1 MRRHGLTKTSFILVS
16 LACMALLG
24 EFSFG
29 AKIPPISTSR
39 PHTAETP
46 HIVDG
51 SKVTLQYVARV
62 PDSTGIDYGN
72 ISEFIQGRHEIF
84 PALEREVVGMR
95 PGEGKSVRLSPE
107 EGFGPHDDEKK
118 LNIPKT
124 LLPLGA
130 KKGDILQNDVGEL
143 ATVADLS
150 DTNALLDYNHPLAG
164 KPLVVEVKILKVEN
178 P

>member
-1 MRRHGLTKTSFILVS
+1 MRRHGLTKMSFIVLS
-16 LACMALLG
+16 LACMVLLG
-24 EFSFG
+24 KYSLG
-29 AKIPPISTSR
+29 AQTPQIADSR
-39 PHTAETP
+39 LQMVDSA
-46 HIVDG
+46 HIVEG

-62 PDSTGIDYGN
+62 PGSTGIDYSN

-95 PGEGKSVRLSPE
+95 PGEEKSVRLSPE

-124 LLPLGA
+124 LLPIGA
-130 KKGDILQNDVGEL
+130 KKGDILQNDVGDL

-150 DTNALLDYNHPLAG
+150 DTNAILDYNHPLAG

>member
-1 MRRHGLTKTSFILVS
+1 MRRHGLTKMSFIVLS
-16 LACMALLG
+16 LACMVLLG
-24 EFSFG
+24 KYSLG
-29 AKIPPISTSR
+29 AQTPQIADSR
-39 PHTAETP
+39 LQMVDSS
-46 HIVDG
+46 HIVEG

-62 PDSTGIDYGN
+62 PGSTGIDYSN

-84 PALEREVVGMR
+84 PALEREVVGMK
-95 PGEGKSVRLSPE
+95 PGEEKSVRLSPE

>member
-1 MRRHGLTKTSFILVS
+1 M
-16 LACMALLG
+16 
-24 EFSFG
+24 
-29 AKIPPISTSR
+29 
-39 PHTAETP
+39 
-46 HIVDG
+46 
-51 SKVTLQYVARV
+51 ARV
-62 PDSTGIDYGN
+62 PGSTGIDYSN

>member
-1 MRRHGLTKTSFILVS
+1 MRRHGLTKMSFIVLS
-16 LACMALLG
+16 LACMVLLG
-24 EFSFG
+24 KYSLG
-29 AKIPPISTSR
+29 AQTPQIADSR
-39 PHTAETP
+39 LQMVDSS
-46 HIVDG
+46 HIVEG

-62 PDSTGIDYGN
+62 PGSTGIDYSN

>member
-1 MRRHGLTKTSFILVS
+1 MRRHGLTKMSFIVLS
-16 LACMALLG
+16 LACMVLLG
-24 EFSFG
+24 QYSLG
-29 AKIPPISTSR
+29 
-39 PHTAETP
+39 AETP
-46 HIVDG
+46 QIADSRLQMVDSSHIVEG

-62 PDSTGIDYGN
+62 PGSTGIDYSN

-95 PGEGKSVRLSPE
+95 PGEEKSVRLSPE

>member
-1 MRRHGLTKTSFILVS
+1 MRRHGLTKMSFIVLS
-16 LACMALLG
+16 LACMVLLG
-24 EFSFG
+24 KYSLG
-29 AKIPPISTSR
+29 AQTPQIADSR
-39 PHTAETP
+39 LQMVDSS
-46 HIVDG
+46 HIVEG

-62 PDSTGIDYGN
+62 PGSTGIDYSN

-150 DTNALLDYNHPLAG
+150 DTNAILDYNHPLAG

>member
-1 MRRHGLTKTSFILVS
+1 MSFIVLS
-16 LACMALLG
+16 LACMVLLG
-24 EFSFG
+24 KYSLG
-29 AKIPPISTSR
+29 AQTPQIADSR
-39 PHTAETP
+39 LQMVDSS
-46 HIVDG
+46 HIVEG

-62 PDSTGIDYGN
+62 PGSTGIDYSN